1 MNLTNKKN
9 ILRDLAKMWIAWK
22 NSLYEIHQDKNEWV
36 DKLLWN
42 EWIRSSWLSIH
53 FYLPNHEVL
62 RYGVI
67 KDDCL
72 DILIQAN
79 PSENF

>member
-1 MNLTNKKN
+1 
-9 ILRDLAKMWIAWK
+9 MWIEWK

-53 FYLPNHEVL
+53 LYLPNREVL

-79 PSENF
+79 SSENF